1 MKTIQ
6 ISPSIEISVH
16 NVKDL
21 ITFQTFIT
29 IAIDQYEKLAKG
41 ASNIRLAAKI
51 IDKIE
56 QSSGKENLSLE
67 DTEYDAVKEAIE
79 GAKWNPAVSRKLLPF
94 FDAVESAK

>member
-6 ISPSIEISVH
+6 IPQPIEINAH
-16 NVKDL
+16 DVKDS

-56 QSSGKENLSLE
+56 QPSGKENLSLE
-67 DTEYDAVKEAIE
+67 DTEYNAVKEAVE
-79 GAKWNPAVSRKLLPF
+79 EAKWNPAVARKLLPF